1 MKAVLEWLG
10 RRTWLG
16 RGVVQAVTV
25 QFWLLLVEE
34 ALLSIG
40 GMKFKATS
48 LKSAQ
53 SPGNSHPASKE
64 SFWLRVVYRAEQ
76 EAVKPPEV

>member
-1 MKAVLEWLG
+1 M
-10 RRTWLG
+10 
-16 RGVVQAVTV
+16 QAVTV

-48 LKSAQ
+48 LESSSFRLHNSLGTPIQHPKSP
-53 SPGNSHPASKE
+53 SGSGWCTGLSKK
-64 SFWLRVVYRAEQ
+64 L
-76 EAVKPPEV
+76 